1 MKQFQDLDLR
11 LWNRKE
17 WGNMKILFTIIQMGV
32 LYGIY
37 YIGSFIQQIMN
48 ISIPGSII
56 GMLLLFLLLQLKI
69 IKEKWLDHGSR
80 FLLSHL
86 AILFVP
92 ATVGVMEYF
101 PFFYGKGIL
110 TVVIAF
116 FSTVMVMTISGW
128 IAQAISTR
136 EEKKQLSNE
145 RGFGA

>member
-1 MKQFQDLDLR
+1 MVIT
-11 LWNRKE
+11 
-17 WGNMKILFTIIQMGV
+17 ILQMGG

-37 YIGSFIQQIMN
+37 YIGCIIQSFLN

-69 IKEKWLDHGSR
+69 VKVQWLELGSR

-92 ATVGVMEYF
+92 ATVGLMNYF
-101 PFFYGKGIL
+101 PFFQGKGFFTL
-110 TVVIAF
+110 VIAF
-116 FSTVMVMTISGW
+116 LSTVIVMSISGF
-128 IAQAISTR
+128 IAQRISSR
-136 EEKKQLSNE
+136 SEKKQQSVE